1 MYLDSSRIKTMARI
15 HKDLHDPEAPMN
27 IKRQA
32 HRLRAQIQRDVKDQ
46 KLSKLR
52 EQLSRA
58 VSANDKFSIWQLTC
72 QIKDYM
78 GEEIPTDIYER

>member
-1 MYLDSSRIKTMARI
+1 MYVDSSRLKTLARI

-32 HRLRAQIQRDVKDQ
+32 HRLRAQIQRDVKNK

-58 VSANDKFSIWQLTC
+58 VSASDKYRTWQLTC
-72 QIKDYM
+72 QIKDHM
-78 GEEIPTDIYER
+78 GEEIPIDI